1 MYYIMLFIATILF
14 SVQFLFNKK
23 YEEEQ
28 GTSFNG
34 AMVFS
39 FFASLISFV
48 VLLIINGFRVSFSLF
63 SACMAVFYA
72 IISILYNIIAI
83 KSLGMV
89 NLSVFSVFAMLGG
102 MVLPSVFGIAFCG
115 EDVTVLKTIS
125 FALIAIALFFAVDFT
140 EKSGKKIYYLLVFLL
155 NGLVG
160 VVSVIHQQNVQA
172 VDSMSFYALSMLIS
186 AMLSLV
192 ICLIKGAFSIK
203 ITWKT
208 NMYMGGYAV
217 FCSIG
222 NLLVLL
228 ALKHLAASVQ
238 YPIITGGV
246 IFFSLLISL
255 VRKEKVT
262 YKNVVSA
269 IIAFV
274 ATLLLL

>member
-39 FFASLISFV
+39 LFASLISFV
-48 VLLIINGFRVSFSLF
+48 VLMIINRLKLSFSVF
-63 SACMAVFYA
+63 SACMALVYA

-102 MVLPSVFGIAFCG
+102 MVLPSVFGIAFYD
-115 EDVTVLKTIS
+115 ESVTVLKTLS
-125 FALIAIALFFAVDFT
+125 FVMIAVALFFAVDFK
-140 EKSGKKIYYLLVFLL
+140 EKSGKKIYYFLVFML

-160 VVSVIHQQNVQA
+160 VVSVIHQQNVEA

-186 AMLSLV
+186 AIISLV
-192 ICLIKGAFSIK
+192 ICLIKRSFTIK

-208 NMYMGGYAV
+208 NIYMGGYAV
-217 FCSIG
+217 FCSVG

-269 IIAFV
+269 IIAFI